1 MPRRTSD
8 SPIEYRNYPI
18 DSSYREIQIN
28 ITTVNASANCE
39 STVGI
44 RAEASSDGPRT
55 LSIASDTGRNEGA
68 IMARYTAKLRVPADV
83 GLAIQQARMAR
94 GLSQTDLAAQT
105 SLHQSAISEVESGK
119 STIHLRRILELALA
133 TGLEITA
140 SWDVDDQDEHAPRG

>member
-1 MPRRTSD
+1 
-8 SPIEYRNYPI
+8 
-18 DSSYREIQIN
+18 
-28 ITTVNASANCE
+28 
-39 STVGI
+39 
-44 RAEASSDGPRT
+44 
-55 LSIASDTGRNEGA
+55 
-68 IMARYTAKLRVPADV
+68 MARYTAKLRVPADV